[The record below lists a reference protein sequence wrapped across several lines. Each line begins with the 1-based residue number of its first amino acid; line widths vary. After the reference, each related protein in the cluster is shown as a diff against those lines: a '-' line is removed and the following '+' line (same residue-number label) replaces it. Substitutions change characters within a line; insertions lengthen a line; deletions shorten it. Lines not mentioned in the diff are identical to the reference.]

1 METLAKLRLLKKNT
15 TYAKLAQQTGIS
27 ECSLIRW
34 VTGRHKISPAWEAIL
49 KTRLTNILPD

>member
-1 METLAKLRLLKKNT
+1 METLAKLRLLKKTT

-34 VTGRHKISPAWEAIL
+34 ITGRHKMSPAWEAIL
-49 KTRLTNILPD
+49 KTRLVD

>member
-1 METLAKLRLLKKNT
+1 MDTLTKLRILKKTT

-34 VTGRHKISPAWEAIL
+34 ITGRHKMSPAWEAML
-49 KTRLTNILPD
+49 KTRLTD